1 MKFFK
6 DVSSVIEKQYFNKL
20 GILVVL
26 IIFGAILEAMGIS
39 LIIPLISSV
48 LSEDFKIPEK
58 VITFLPFLRDYSR
71 EDLVSL
77 TIISFIL
84 FYIFKSIFLIF
95 LTYAQARY
103 TYSLQESLSTRLYR
117 IYLDQDYSFHLKRNS
132 GEIISN
138 TITETVQFAQGLMAP
153 LIYVITD
160 ICIILCICALLI
172 YVEPIGAISIML
184 IFSIGSGILYS
195 FSKIRSERWG
205 EKRQENEINRMKSA
219 QQGLSGI
226 KEIKLHGFENIF
238 SNIYA
243 ISTRI
248 TLNSGMKQ
256 TTLQGTP
263 KIFFEFL
270 TVLSISSLVFI
281 LSDFGLSSSEL
292 ISILSLFG
300 LAAFKLLPSIARLV
314 TNLQALKF
322 ATPVIN
328 KIKKELELMVSKEH
342 GSIEDL
348 AMNFKKDIVLD
359 NVSFSYEDTSKPAL
373 YDINL
378 KIKQGQSV
386 GIIGSSG
393 AGKSTLVDI
402 ILGLLS
408 PTTGKLI
415 IDDTEINKTNISSW
429 QKNIG
434 YVSQSI
440 YLLDDT
446 YKKNIG
452 FGLSNK
458 KINDSELKNAIKLS
472 KLKELIET
480 LPNGVDSLIGESGV
494 RISGGQRQR
503 IGIARALYKNPDLLV
518 LDEATSALD
527 NETEKDVMD
536 SINNL
541 QGNMTII
548 IIAHRLTTVK
558 DCDIIVELDKGSI
571 AKIGTPREIL

>member
-1 MKFFK
+1 
-6 DVSSVIEKQYFNKL
+6 
-20 GILVVL
+20 
-26 IIFGAILEAMGIS
+26 
-39 LIIPLISSV
+39 
-48 LSEDFKIPEK
+48 
-58 VITFLPFLRDYSR
+58 
-71 EDLVSL
+71 
-77 TIISFIL
+77 
-84 FYIFKSIFLIF
+84 
-95 LTYAQARY
+95 
-103 TYSLQESLSTRLYR
+103 
-117 IYLDQDYSFHLKRNS
+117 
-132 GEIISN
+132 
-138 TITETVQFAQGLMAP
+138 
-153 LIYVITD
+153 
-160 ICIILCICALLI
+160 
-172 YVEPIGAISIML
+172 
-184 IFSIGSGILYS
+184 
-195 FSKIRSERWG
+195 
-205 EKRQENEINRMKSA
+205 
-219 QQGLSGI
+219 
-226 KEIKLHGFENIF
+226 
-238 SNIYA
+238 
-243 ISTRI
+243 
-248 TLNSGMKQ
+248 
-256 TTLQGTP
+256 
-263 KIFFEFL
+263 
-270 TVLSISSLVFI
+270 
-281 LSDFGLSSSEL
+281 
-292 ISILSLFG
+292 
-300 LAAFKLLPSIARLV
+300 
-314 TNLQALKF
+314 
-322 ATPVIN
+322 
-328 KIKKELELMVSKEH
+328 MVSKEH